1 MNRWIFL
8 IFCLTIIFSCNEPE
22 TSGKKIEEMKVD
34 EAASIIRN
42 PVSAMDDDVEAE
54 FVPKMTFEET
64 THDFGSIKEGKK
76 VEYIFKFKNTGEVP
90 LLIGDAR
97 STCGCTV
104 PTYPKDYVQ
113 PGKTGKIKVVFDT
126 KSLSGFQTK
135 PITITSNT
143 NPRDTKLFIKGFV
156 EEHKH

>member
-1 MNRWIFL
+1 MKRWTFL
-8 IFCLTIIFSCNEPE
+8 IFCCTIIFSCNESE
-22 TSGKKIEEMKVD
+22 TSGKKIEEMKID

-42 PVSAMDDDVEAE
+42 PVSAIDEVDAE
-54 FVPKMTFEET
+54 FVPEMTFEET
-64 THDFGSIKEGKK
+64 THDFGSVKEGEK
-76 VEYIFKFKNTGEVP
+76 VEYTFKFKNTGEVP
-90 LLIGDAR
+90 LLIGNAK

-104 PTYPKDYVQ
+104 PTYPKGYVQ

-143 NPRDTKLFIKGFV
+143 VPRDTKLFIKGLV